1 MTMIVV
7 FDTNVY
13 RSMFGGIQTPVEVE
27 ARVKELIDK
36 EARKGVKASMSSVVT
51 MELLNHLRDPSDATD
66 FKSCLNAARALYLHT
81 SDKTSFTFRL
91 LPLPEVQIAKEYF
104 DQQFKSV
111 EDSQKVLGRLLYEI
125 SQDPQERTLDKM
137 NSDLEQVSTYLSDVR
152 SAVADAAKRM
162 VEDKISKEYKAS
174 ILSDEFK
181 RETARAML
189 CAVYMR
195 LKGVPEEEAFNVI
208 SEEMINTY
216 VKSHAVS
223 LCFRAHFWSCF
234 IDEGFDLSGKRSN
247 SIFDEMILTHVGR
260 TINNE
265 EILLVTGDAKMHKA
279 AEALGY
285 QDRIMNVK
293 EYKAF
298 LDEF

>member
-13 RSMFGGIQTPVEVE
+13 RSMFGRIQTPVEVE
-27 ARVKELIDK
+27 ARIKELVDK
-36 EARKGVKASMSSVVT
+36 EARKGVEASMSSVVA

-66 FKSCLNAARALYLHT
+66 FKSCLNAAQALYLHT
-81 SDKTSFTFRL
+81 GDKASFRL

-104 DQQFKSV
+104 DQPFTSV
-111 EDSQKVLGRLLYEI
+111 EYSQEVLGRLLYEI

-137 NSDLEQVSTYLSDVR
+137 RGDLEQVSTYLSDVR
-152 SAVADAAKRM
+152 SAVADAAKRV

-195 LKGVPEEEAFNVI
+195 LKGVPEEETFNVI

-247 SIFDEMILTHVGR
+247 SIFDEMILSHVGR

-265 EILLVTGDAKMHKA
+265 EILLVTGDAKMHEA

-298 LDEF
+298 LDES